1 MNSDTITSKNNLMD
15 NTYSLDEIF
24 KSLPYLN
31 IELEKVR
38 HLFFQRC
45 VDAIRLAK
53 PEIEIVNSKISGKA
67 EIIAIAYQ
75 LENISS
81 YLVYDQENDNNNN
94 LLKKIFKYLCGSK
107 LKKCLCYSKCYDEF
121 SKKKLNKKIFYF
133 SIDLGKYICG
143 FQSDSVP
150 TQFPCMNSYIS
161 SDIPKDILT
170 RTHVMST
177 ALIISELVPD
187 FTEAT
192 IISLNQSLKTDSQ

>member
-1 MNSDTITSKNNLMD
+1 MNSDTITSKNNL
-15 NTYSLDEIF
+15 LDEIYSLE
-24 KSLPYLN
+24 KIVKALPYLN
-31 IELEKVR
+31 LELEKVR
-38 HLFFQRC
+38 KLFFQRC
-45 VDAIRLAK
+45 IDEIKISK
-53 PEIEIVNSKISGKA
+53 PEIQIENSKIGGKA
-67 EIIAIAYQ
+67 EIIALAYQ

-81 YLVYDQENDNNNN
+81 YLVYDQENDNDNN

-143 FQSDSVP
+143 FQSDTVP
-150 TQFPCMNSYIS
+150 SQFPCMNSYIS

-170 RTHVMST
+170 RTHVMAS
-177 ALIISELVPD
+177 ALIISEFVPD

-192 IISLNQSLKTDSQ
+192 IIALNQSLKTDSQ

>member
-1 MNSDTITSKNNLMD
+1 MNLDTITSKNNLAD
-15 NTYSLDEIF
+15 ATYSLKKIE
-24 KSLPYLN
+24 KMLPYLN

-38 HLFFQRC
+38 KLFFQRC
-45 VDAIRLAK
+45 IDKIKISK
-53 PEIEIVNSKISGKA
+53 PEIQIINNKIGGKA

-75 LENISS
+75 LENMSS
-81 YLVYDQENDNNNN
+81 FFVFDQENDDDNN

-107 LKKCLCYSKCYDEF
+107 FKKCICYSKCYDEF

-143 FQSDSVP
+143 FQSESVP
-150 TQFPCMNSYIS
+150 AQFPCINSYIS
-161 SDIPKDILT
+161 SDIPKDILV
-170 RTHVMST
+170 RTHIMST

-192 IISLNQSLKTDSQ
+192 IISLNQTFNNDSQ